1 MGIERERDFNCFI
14 NWVIAMKLQK
24 YVCESQKYDYAFVR
38 SSLLQEQI
46 LMFCPVNMMSLT
58 ENAGIKINLL

>member
-24 YVCESQKYDYAFVR
+24 YVCESQKYDLCICEKFLIARADPNVLP
-38 SSLLQEQI
+38 SKHDELD
-46 LMFCPVNMMSLT
+46 
-58 ENAGIKINLL
+58 